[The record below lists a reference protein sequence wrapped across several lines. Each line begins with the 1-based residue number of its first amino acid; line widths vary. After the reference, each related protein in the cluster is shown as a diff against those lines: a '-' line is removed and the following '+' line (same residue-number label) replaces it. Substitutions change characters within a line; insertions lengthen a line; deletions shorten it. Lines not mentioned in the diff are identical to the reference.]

1 MNKRNAKIL
10 PSSAHPSQ
18 GKWRRRRFLV
28 QRGYQL
34 KVALL
39 AVAMV
44 LTLVVLLNFSLI
56 STAVRNT
63 EATLSVAPEFEEYLK
78 AQDRAQFLLILLAS
92 LIFVIGVFLVSILET
107 HKTAGAAVNIRNRLD
122 DIGAGNLEARAK
134 LRKGDNL
141 KELEQAFN
149 RMAETLVDRNWREI
163 EILERLAAGLDQGE
177 DRPAPPETTAEIR
190 RLAAAKRQEVNGNSG

>member
-1 MNKRNAKIL
+1 MNKRNAKVL
-10 PSSAHPSQ
+10 PSSARPSR

-28 QRGYQL
+28 QRSYQL

-56 STAVRNT
+56 STAVRDT

-122 DIGAGNLEARAK
+122 DIRAGNLEARAK

-141 KELEQAFN
+141 TELEQAFN
-149 RMAETLVDRNWREI
+149 RMAETLGDRNWREI
-163 EILERLAAGLDQGE
+163 EILERLAANLDQGE